1 MSIQQGDHYNFS
13 GKDIRGHNFS
23 KKDCINHKFQHSKAG
38 IKPIFYYSLVI
49 VFCLLSISISVAI
62 AIAIMPVLAGI
73 TPYLIPSL
81 IGLSIL
87 GVFLFFITVKGF
99 AGALLAEGILSV
111 ISLISI
117 APLLI
122 AGERTIVPGIFFGI
136 FGMAVA
142 FGGIVMF
149 AFTITVLNVLSGRW
163 VAYSAMIMSI
173 AAMIVSVPV
182 VFPRNNKS
190 PHQFDYFIDI
200 ALTGII
206 ISIGFYISIRSLHQ
220 DIKYKS
226 IRSTAIA
233 FCSKCY
239 STSFRG
245 ANLTNADFTGASLR
259 NVDFRQANLTMA
271 RFKDAKDI
279 EYACLDENHGLQNLK
294 TRQLAIEVDVN
305 KMSDKNFNYLDLEG
319 INLEGA
325 CLQGS
330 SFMGAN
336 LKNTNLKNA
345 NLSGANLKQ
354 AQLVGADLTGA
365 MLTGACIEDWGITKK
380 TVLGEV
386 KCEFIFLECKE
397 EQNKSG
403 HSSIKFQLRYPDDS
417 QFGDGEFAD
426 RAYLA
431 WEQYERNKTTTMNF
445 YGSVEQV
452 MAIEHNSGEINMS
465 QNKGNV
471 RISGVQGNVSG
482 IAAAGENQTLT
493 GVAIGAISGSVTNTI
508 NQLPASPDSDSLG
521 IKELLAQLQTAIEA
535 ELGLTDEDKV
545 EALEQIK
552 TLAEAGQKPEDNG
565 LQKAAKTSIKVLKGT
580 IASLPDAAKLAESCA
595 KLLPAIATLLALV

>member
-1 MSIQQGDHYNFS
+1 MNIQQGDHDDFS

-23 KKDCINHKFQHSKAG
+23 KKDCINQKFDHSTAG
-38 IKPIFYYSLVI
+38 IKPIVYCGLVI
-49 VFCLLSISISVAI
+49 LFCLLSILIAVAT

-99 AGALLAEGILSV
+99 SGALLAEGILCV
-111 ISLISI
+111 ISLIAI

-122 AGERTIVPGIFFGI
+122 ARERTIVSGVYFGI
-136 FGMAVA
+136 LVTSVA

-149 AFTITVLNVLSGRW
+149 AFTITVLNVLSGRR
-163 VAYSAMIMSI
+163 VTYLAMIMSI
-173 AAMIVSVPV
+173 AAMIVSVPI
-182 VFPRNNKS
+182 VFPRNNKP

-206 ISIGFYISIRSLHQ
+206 ISIGFYISSRSLQQ

-245 ANLTNADFTGASLR
+245 ANLTHADFTGASLR
-259 NVDFRQANLTMA
+259 NVGFRQANLTMA

-279 EYACLDENHGLQNLK
+279 KYACLDENHSLQNLK
-294 TRQLAIEVDVN
+294 ARQLAIELNVN

-325 CLQGS
+325 CLHGA

-336 LKNTNLKNA
+336 LKNANLKNA
-345 NLSGANLKQ
+345 DLTGANLKQ

-365 MLTGACIEDWGITKK
+365 MLTGACIEDWGITKQ
-380 TVLGEV
+380 TVLGDV

-397 EQNKSG
+397 ERNKSG
-403 HSSIKFQLRYPDDS
+403 HSSIKFQLRYPDNRP
-417 QFGDGEFAD
+417 FGDGKFAD

-452 MAIEHNSGEINMS
+452 MAIEHKSGEINMS
-465 QNKGNV
+465 QSKGNV
-471 RISGVQGNVSG
+471 SISGVQGNVSG

-493 GVAIGAISGSVTNTI
+493 GVALGAISGSVTNTI
-508 NQLPASPDSDSLG
+508 HQLPTSPDPDSLG
-521 IKELLAQLQTAIEA
+521 IKELLAQLQAAIEA
-535 ELGLTDEDKV
+535 ELELADEDKV
-545 EALEQIK
+545 EALEQVKI
-552 TLAEAGQKPEDNG
+552 LAEAGQKPEDNG
-565 LQKAAKTSIKVLKGT
+565 LQKAAKTSMKVLKGT
-580 IASLPDAAKLAESCA
+580 LASLPDAAKLAESCA
-595 KLLPAIATLLALV
+595 KLLPAIATLLAVV